1 MASSNSKTDSA
12 PEYEIKHRLAGAVVL
27 VLVAVVV
34 IPLLLSEPAVE
45 ANNNFSASATSGE
58 KDFESRI
65 IPLNINN
72 ANGASNNTST
82 LVGIGSGEITGGSS
96 DATVV
101 EDARPALLDLTND
114 AGGSARDGTMVM
126 TQNEETTDNR
136 RNSGSDESGAENEA
150 MSENDTAATK
160 EKSEPET
167 TATAQSE
174 VPEKTTDQAEANQQN
189 ANASQPP
196 KSVEVA
202 SISQSAS
209 TLSGN
214 AGWVV
219 RVGTFSKSA
228 NVESVSSLLTN
239 SGFKPKTTPV
249 STSLGN
255 STRVWLGPYA
265 KRETAD
271 KISDRL
277 KALTGE
283 KGYVTRT
290 SS

>member
-1 MASSNSKTDSA
+1 MASNDSKATSP

-27 VLVAVVV
+27 VLAAVVV

-45 ANNNFSASATSGE
+45 ANNDTVTGSGKIQ
-58 KDFESRI
+58 KDFKSRI
-65 IPLNINN
+65 VPLNINN
-72 ANGASNNTST
+72 ANGLADSSA
-82 LVGIGSGEITGGSS
+82 LVGIGSGGSA
-96 DATVV
+96 DATVI
-101 EDARPALLDLTND
+101 DDSRPALLDLTD
-114 AGGSARDGTMVM
+114 DSDGSASADSADSANSAVVM
-126 TQNEETTDNR
+126 TPK
-136 RNSGSDESGAENEA
+136 
-150 MSENDTAATK
+150 AAADD
-160 EKSEPET
+160 EPEK
-167 TATAQSE
+167 Q
-174 VPEKTTDQAEANQQN
+174 EKTESAEPKQQEPAQQQPDQQKPALQVASAAETGNQ
-189 ANASQPP
+189 ASTGNGEKP
-196 KSVEVA
+196 KKKEEAVEVA
-202 SISQSAS
+202 SAASAEEALA
-209 TLSGN
+209 TG

-228 NVESVSSLLTN
+228 NVESVASLLTN